1 MDNFW
6 SQKQAFCSFGRS
18 FRIGVSSYRVH
29 PIVWERVLAGGE
41 FLAASRYVFGVE
53 DAGSRGGDG
62 LWKKLRSSTFMARF
76 TGGANMSLVAS
87 VADIGLCALNG
98 CRVPWRG
105 FVAVVN
111 YYYFW

>member
-1 MDNFW
+1 
-6 SQKQAFCSFGRS
+6 
-18 FRIGVSSYRVH
+18 
-29 PIVWERVLAGGE
+29 
-41 FLAASRYVFGVE
+41 
-53 DAGSRGGDG
+53 
-62 LWKKLRSSTFMARF
+62 MARF

-87 VADIGLCALNG
+87 VADIGLCALNE